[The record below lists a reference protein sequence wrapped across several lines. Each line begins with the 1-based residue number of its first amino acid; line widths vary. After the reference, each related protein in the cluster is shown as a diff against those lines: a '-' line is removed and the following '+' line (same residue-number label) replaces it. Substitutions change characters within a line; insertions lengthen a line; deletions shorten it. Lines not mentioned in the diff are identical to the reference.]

1 MYLPKQEWLNAE
13 KQTGEVEN
21 HLLNLAYTILMNN
34 VYGADGYPWSPYRCI
49 SPARSL
55 PGFAGAFTG
64 IWNWDSAFHA
74 VGVSRWDTALA
85 REALLGFMQ
94 FQKENGLFPDVIFE
108 KGTLVD
114 QFSKPPVLGWACE
127 IVYKRDINIEFLQ
140 KVYPMLVK
148 NKVYWVENRMRDGL
162 LHYDSEDKGS
172 KDYELHV
179 RYESGWDNSVRWDKN
194 IVDMWAIDLNCFM
207 VMNYRAL
214 CFMVNE
220 LGLPEEAKVWSDK
233 AERMST
239 LINERLWNGKNGW
252 YSDANSLTHE
262 ISDVLSPASFMPLY
276 IGIASEEQAK
286 AMAKIAE
293 TRFEAKMPT
302 VSFDNPEYSLDYWR
316 GPTWLNVAYFAAK
329 GLKNYGFAVADQI
342 KASILSMC
350 AKDKEHIYENYDA
363 KAEKGQYCNHFSW
376 SCVFIIEFILNF
388 DKHVFENK

>member
-148 NKVYWVENRMRDGL
+148 NEVYWVENRMRDGL

-179 RYESGWDNSVRWDKN
+179 RYESGWDNSVRWTKTLL
-194 IVDMWAIDLNCFM
+194 ICGPSI
-207 VMNYRAL
+207 
-214 CFMVNE
+214 
-220 LGLPEEAKVWSDK
+220 
-233 AERMST
+233 ST
-239 LINERLWNGKNGW
+239 
-252 YSDANSLTHE
+252 A
-262 ISDVLSPASFMPLY
+262 
-276 IGIASEEQAK
+276 
-286 AMAKIAE
+286 
-293 TRFEAKMPT
+293 
-302 VSFDNPEYSLDYWR
+302 
-316 GPTWLNVAYFAAK
+316 
-329 GLKNYGFAVADQI
+329 
-342 KASILSMC
+342 
-350 AKDKEHIYENYDA
+350 
-363 KAEKGQYCNHFSW
+363 SW
-376 SCVFIIEFILNF
+376 S
-388 DKHVFENK
+388 